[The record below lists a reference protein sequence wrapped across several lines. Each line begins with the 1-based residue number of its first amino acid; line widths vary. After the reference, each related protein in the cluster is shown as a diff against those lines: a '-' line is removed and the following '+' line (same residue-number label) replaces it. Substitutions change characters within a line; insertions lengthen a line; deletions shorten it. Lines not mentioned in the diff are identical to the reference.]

1 MKAPRQRVHP
11 PIASGR
17 ARSLPFQVAAV
28 CWVDLLGYGGMIGAA
43 DFNPIAPQAKTAITR
58 LRAFHRIVAEHSGRK
73 FRTLVL
79 NDGAVAYRDL
89 SLRSSGVTYDFLTR
103 SFALFRALDE
113 SERRNGWYGS
123 RMVLAT
129 GFRAK
134 GSRRAIDHASGQVSS
149 ILARMKAGQ
158 IAPEEA
164 VREAASIDRYFD
176 VLPQLQANFAFTKAY
191 VADVAGSGAGLGGP
205 RFFVDTSIFDD
216 GVPAWV
222 RADKPIEFKDD
233 RLGLGAEFAPVSE
246 LTPPGHTTPDVP
258 GMRDAL
264 QIAEAIA
271 PSAGVREFI
280 RAVR

>member
-1 MKAPRQRVHP
+1 MSGRKPQP

-17 ARSLPFQVAAV
+17 ARNLPFQVAAV

-43 DFNPIAPQAKTAITR
+43 GFNPIAPEAKAAITR
-58 LRAFHRIVAEHSGRK
+58 LRSFHRIVAEHGGRH
-73 FRTLVL
+73 FRSLVL

-103 SFALFRALDE
+103 AFLLFRDLEA
-113 SERRNGWYGS
+113 SERRNGWNGA

-134 GSRRAIDHASGQVSS
+134 GSRRAIDHASGQLES
-149 ILARMKAGQ
+149 ILTRMRAGQ
-158 IAPEEA
+158 VSPEEA
-164 VREAASIDRYFD
+164 VREAASMDRYFD

-191 VADVAGSGAGLGGP
+191 LADAGGSKAGLGGP
-205 RFFVDTSIFDD
+205 RFFVDTVIFEG
-216 GVPAWV
+216 GVPPWV
-222 RADKPIEFKDD
+222 RAEEPVAFRNE
-233 RLGLGAEFAPVSE
+233 RLGLSGEFAPVLE
-246 LTPPGHTTPDVP
+246 LAPPGHSTPAVP

-271 PSAGVREFI
+271 PPSMVRDFI
-280 RAVR
+280 RAAR